1 MTNAFRNERTKR
13 LLRANVGVLA
23 FLAIA
28 VAFSIATP
36 YFLTVGNLRNVL
48 LQSAVTILIAVGAA
62 IVILGGGIDLSV
74 GSVVALA
81 SVVLGLLLRGGAPD
95 VLAFLLAVLVGAACG
110 AVSGTLVSFAG
121 VVPFIATLGML
132 GICRG
137 AALLATSGESISN
150 LPSPLLLLLNGDVA
164 GIPIPVAVAIGTVF
178 LADIAMRA
186 TRWGRHLKATGGGS
200 RSAWLSGVRVR
211 RVLFGSYVASGAAA
225 GIAACVLTSRLS
237 SAQPIAGVMYELDAI
252 GAVVIGG
259 ANLYGGRASTV
270 RAAIGAVVLTMI
282 RNGLTLLN
290 VTPYAYQ
297 AVVGAIVILAVLGD
311 RRPQPAQT

>member
-1 MTNAFRNERTKR
+1 MTDESMKERIKR
-13 LLRANVGVLA
+13 DVRANVGVLA
-23 FLAIA
+23 FVAIA
-28 VAFSIATP
+28 VAFSVATP
-36 YFLTVGNLRNVL
+36 YFLTSGNLRNVL
-48 LQSAVTILIAVGAA
+48 LQASVTMLIAVGAA

-74 GSVVALA
+74 GSVVALS
-81 SVVLGLLLRGGAPD
+81 SVTLGLLLQSGVPD
-95 VLAFLLAVLVGAACG
+95 SVAFPLAVLMGAGCG
-110 AVSGTLVSFAG
+110 AFSGALVSFAG

-137 AALLATSGESISN
+137 AALLVTSGESISN
-150 LPSPLLLLLNGDVA
+150 LPSPLLAVLNADVV
-164 GIPIPVAVAIGTVF
+164 GVPMPVIVAIGTIVV
-178 LADIAMRA
+178 ADVAMRA

-200 RSAWLSGVRVR
+200 RSAWLAGVNVR
-211 RVLFGSYVASGAAA
+211 LVLFRSYIVSGAVA
-225 GIAACVLTSRLS
+225 GIAACVLTARLG

-259 ANLYGGRASTV
+259 ANLYGGRASVV
-270 RAAIGAVVLTMI
+270 RAAIGAIVLTMI

-297 AVVGAIVILAVLGD
+297 SVVGAIIILAVLGD